1 MQQVVKVCF
10 SQRRTRP
17 LLEDGDGWAMCITDD
32 VGYLNWLGPD
42 DHDAGADGLAPKI
55 AVPSD
60 AAYCSTW
67 QIGTVSM
74 PFVGDGPQL
83 RTTDYPKTTTMT
95 TRQEWSVSDGAVR
108 VR

>member
-67 QIGTVSM
+67 QIGTVCYAIC
-74 PFVGDGPQL
+74 GR
-83 RTTDYPKTTTMT
+83 RTSTPDYGLSEDDDNDDEARM
-95 TRQEWSVSDGAVR
+95 EC
-108 VR
+108 